1 MERNG
6 SELDNQLP
14 VIPSES
20 EGSGG
25 GVGDRTNAR
34 SEFGNVSFRA
44 SEASRGIPFACAVVA
59 RFRGSLDSLRSA
71 RDDTHFRSR
80 QIPRFARNDKFV
92 QTRARTSNGFVRRRL
107 AVRRRG

>member
-1 MERNG
+1 MERSG
-6 SELDNQLP
+6 SELGNQLP

-25 GVGDRTNAR
+25 VGDRMNAC

-59 RFRGSLDSLRSA
+59 RFRESLDSLRSLGMTPISA
-71 RDDTHFRSR
+71 AA

-107 AVRRRG
+107 AVRRR